1 MLLRMR
7 RWSVLTAIA
16 LTIVVGFAARASAQS
31 LRILIDDPPGP
42 EKFKTIHADDL
53 ANSMEDPSSHVKVYD
68 ANLADT
74 RQRFGVIDG
83 AHLLSS
89 YDQYNV
95 AKELP
100 ADKNARVV
108 FYCFDKRCM
117 ASHAAA
123 RRAIDAGYKDVSVM
137 CDGIV
142 GWRLMG
148 APIHQVTEAEAAG
161 TE

>member
-1 MLLRMR
+1 MR
-7 RWSVLTAIA
+7 RSSVSAA
-16 LTIVVGFAARASAQS
+16 LVLSILLAFAARASAQN
-31 LRILIDDPPGP
+31 LRIILDDPPGP
-42 EKFKTIHADDL
+42 EKFKVIHADDL
-53 ANSMEDPSSHVKVYD
+53 ANMKADPASHVAIYD
-68 ANLADT
+68 ANFPET
-74 RQRFGVIDG
+74 RTRFGVIDG

-89 YDQYNV
+89 YNDYNV

-100 ADKNARVV
+100 ADKNTPLV

-123 RRAIDAGYKDVSVM
+123 RRAIDAGYKNVSVM

-142 GWRLMG
+142 GWAMMS
-148 APIHQVTEAEAAG
+148 APIHHVTEAEASS

>member
-1 MLLRMR
+1 MR
-7 RWSVLTAIA
+7 RLPSLVAFA
-16 LTIVVGFAARASAQS
+16 FTIVFALAVRASAQS

-42 EKFKTIHADDL
+42 QKFKIIRADEL
-53 ANSMEDPSSHVKVYD
+53 ANMMEDPSSHVKVYD
-68 ANLADT
+68 ANLIDT
-74 RQRFGVIDG
+74 RERVGVIDG

-89 YDQYNV
+89 YDNYNV

-100 ADKNARVV
+100 ADKKANIV

-117 ASHAAA
+117 ASHEAA
-123 RRAIDAGYKDVSVM
+123 RRAIDAGYKNVSVM

-142 GWRLMG
+142 GWRIMG
-148 APIHQVTEAEAAG
+148 APIHQVSEAEAHS